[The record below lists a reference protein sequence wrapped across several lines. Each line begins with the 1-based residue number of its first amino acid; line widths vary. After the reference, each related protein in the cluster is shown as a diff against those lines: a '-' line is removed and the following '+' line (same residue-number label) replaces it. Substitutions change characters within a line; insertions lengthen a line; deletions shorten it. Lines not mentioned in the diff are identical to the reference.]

1 VPRGWDPERIAR
13 AEIALMQRLG
23 HSRYG
28 AQGGDWGAIVTSW
41 IGKLDPAHC
50 AGIHLNML
58 IAPPPPGAEPEKL
71 AADEQQ
77 RLARSASF
85 QDEGTGYQAIQGT
98 KPQTLAYGLHDSP
111 AGLAGWIVEK
121 FRAWGDCDGDVESV
135 FTRDELLTNLTVYWV
150 TGTINS
156 STRLYYEMRKSGKL
170 PFADGRIEVPTG
182 VAVFPKE
189 LYNAPRAWA
198 EHYYD
203 VRHWSEF
210 PEGGHFAAM
219 ERPGPL
225 AEDLCRFFRSL
236 R

>member
-1 VPRGWDPERIAR
+1 
-13 AEIALMQRLG
+13 
-23 HSRYG
+23 
-28 AQGGDWGAIVTSW
+28 
-41 IGKLDPAHC
+41 
-50 AGIHLNML
+50 ML

-85 QDEGTGYQAIQGT
+85 QAEGTGYQAIQGT
-98 KPQTLAYGLHDSP
+98 KPQTLAYGLNDSP

-121 FRAWGDCDGDVESV
+121 FRAWADCGGDVESV
-135 FTRDELLTNLTVYWV
+135 FTRDELLTNLTVYWT

-156 STRLYYEMRKSGKL
+156 SMRLYYEMGKSGKL

-182 VAVFPKE
+182 VALFPKE

-203 VRHWSEF
+203 VRHWTVF

-219 ERPGPL
+219 ERPDAL
-225 AEDLCRFFRSL
+225 AEDLRRFFQPL